1 MSFIEDAL
9 TPQGTNAAASQNR
22 RNAKLANAL
31 MTLVPGL
38 QELAQRQLTYGTG
51 LEDKRQASLD
61 QLISSLS
68 PGSMAGS
75 IKAQTNSIYSNASE
89 AARRASAMARGMGSG
104 YNLGQGINFGKSAAL
119 QASNVEQNLYD
130 PQKRAQMLASL
141 VDAIQGGQN
150 VNLTNLAQIGATL
163 NGQQPVQVQPGFG
176 QILGNMASGIV
187 GAATTKGPPLTDGG
201 WGAGISQGWGNRPG
215 NW

>member
-22 RNAKLANAL
+22 RNAKLANSL

-38 QELAQRQLTYGTG
+38 QELAQKQLNYGVG
-51 LEDKRQASLD
+51 LEDKRQAGIN
-61 QLISSLS
+61 QLVSALS
-68 PGSMAGS
+68 PGSLAGS
-75 IKAQTNSIYSNASE
+75 VEAQKNSIYSNASE
-89 AARRASAMARGMGSG
+89 AARRATALARNSG
-104 YNLGQGINFGKSAAL
+104 YGLGQNVNLGKQAAL
-119 QASNVEQNLYD
+119 QASNMEQNLYD

-141 VDAIQGGQN
+141 IDAISSGQN
-150 VNLTNLAQIGATL
+150 VNLTNLSQIGSTL

-176 QILGNMASGIV
+176 QILGNL
-187 GAATTKGPPLTDGG
+187 AATYVKSQTGVPPLTDGG